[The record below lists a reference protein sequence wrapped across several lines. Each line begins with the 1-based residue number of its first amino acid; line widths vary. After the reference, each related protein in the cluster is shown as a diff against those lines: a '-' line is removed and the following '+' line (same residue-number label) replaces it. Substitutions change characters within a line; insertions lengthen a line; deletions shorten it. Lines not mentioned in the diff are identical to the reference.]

1 MKKFLKK
8 SSWACNWRCRNV
20 TSMYF
25 SILLRRMIKLV
36 CFRDWKI
43 VISSIDSKTIHFT
56 SIIHCWF
63 TAEMMILC
71 WSRARSATLQTTK
84 ILLWH
89 FLVFWYTQI
98 FAVAEHICTS
108 MLLPVILCFCVQKIS
123 QHLTMT
129 LLQLE
134 NKSTSHFTSL

>member
-89 FLVFWYTQI
+89 FLVFWDIQI
-98 FAVAEHICTS
+98 FVVAEHIFYLHVVAS
-108 MLLPVILCFCVQKIS
+108 DPMLLCTK
-123 QHLTMT
+123 
-129 LLQLE
+129 
-134 NKSTSHFTSL
+134 NKSNSHYDSSST